1 MAKANT
7 GVSHKCLC
15 PAWTD
20 TNMVSSAVK
29 VDVKNE
35 LGENIK
41 SRGGLMTPEHVAE
54 GFFRLVTQCDNG
66 SAMAVNKVS
75 QSVIVSVSTAV

>member
-1 MAKANT
+1 MSS
-7 GVSHKCLC
+7 GISHKCLC

-20 TNMVSSAVK
+20 TNMVSSVE
-29 VDVKNE
+29 DLRNE
-35 LGENIK
+35 LEENIK

-75 QSVIVSVSTAV
+75 PAHWSTRGPRFRCC